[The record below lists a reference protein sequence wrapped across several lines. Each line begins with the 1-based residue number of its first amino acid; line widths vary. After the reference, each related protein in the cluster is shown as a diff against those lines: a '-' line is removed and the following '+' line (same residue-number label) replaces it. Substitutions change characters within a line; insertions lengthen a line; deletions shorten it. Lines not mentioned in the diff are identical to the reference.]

1 MTGAPERAT
10 EAAACFFREEEQNVN
25 ELRGYIRLIIF
36 MICTTTATAILN
48 KDPAIEKAVNAE
60 IKRLQKEL
68 QETKSIFDD
77 LEVE

>member
-1 MTGAPERAT
+1 M
-10 EAAACFFREEEQNVN
+10 
-25 ELRGYIRLIIF
+25 LRGYIRLIIF

-68 QETKSIFDD
+68 REAKSIFDD
-77 LEVE
+77 LEVV